1 METQWLACNV
11 HVEKDGQDSNK
22 MENAS
27 TAQIL
32 ILSALHVLLM
42 LKISLFVLAARVNT
56 LCPQKMDSNASW
68 RLLDVL
74 PIFMINLEKLSLL
87 ILKWVLILMD
97 GMYVNLV
104 NLDSFGKMV
113 IKLIKE
119 TVSSVKRKYQDAT
132 DAKMESSVI
141 NA

>member
-1 METQWLACNV
+1 
-11 HVEKDGQDSNK
+11 
-22 MENAS
+22 
-27 TAQIL
+27 
-32 ILSALHVLLM
+32 
-42 LKISLFVLAARVNT
+42 
-56 LCPQKMDSNASW
+56 
-68 RLLDVL
+68 
-74 PIFMINLEKLSLL
+74 
-87 ILKWVLILMD
+87 MD

-104 NLDSFGKMV
+104 NLDSSGKMV